1 MEVQQVKS
9 SSTKKQQQQPTE
21 NRAKNLQ
28 HVRNQLDELEQIVT
42 YYQSDLMNQPEEE
55 STVYEETPIEPD
67 DAQRLKALMMQQRS
81 SVTTNNDTTSKPLDK
96 LSSELAAKQL

>member
-1 MEVQQVKS
+1 MKS
-9 SSTKKQQQQPTE
+9 SSIKKQQPPTK
-21 NRAKNLQ
+21 NRVKNLQ

-55 STVYEETPIEPD
+55 STVYEETPIQPD
-67 DAQRLKALMMQQRS
+67 DAQRLKALMMQQRQQTS

-96 LSSELAAKQL
+96 LSSELAAKRL